1 MKILLILALILNV
14 EGFGEVTEQGM
25 DTVITATQTDPLSGK
40 QRMELKGSLLANGPL
55 TVTVTRSQ
63 TGLSDEFCCANQCT
77 AGNGETIETLS
88 FNPDEFAS
96 WYVHYNPSPDSDV
109 RMTYRFSDNTDTLE
123 LRVRYLH
130 QSEGLI
136 LTPSRNRTLKIL
148 RNGHI
153 RIIREDNVFN
163 LQGTK
168 ITE

>member
-40 QRMELKGSLLANGPL
+40 QRMELKGSLLSNGPL

-63 TGLSDEFCCANQCT
+63 TDLSDEFCCANQCT
-77 AGNGETIETLS
+77 AGNGQTTETLS
-88 FNPDEFAS
+88 FNPDGLAS
-96 WYVHYNPSPDSDV
+96 WYVHYNPSPGSDV
-109 RMTYRFSDNTDTLE
+109 QMTYLFSDNIDTLE
-123 LRVRYLH
+123 LRVRYLY

-136 LTPSRNRTLKIL
+136 LTLSRTRALKTL
-148 RNGHI
+148 RNGNV
-153 RIIREDNVFN
+153 RIIRGDDVFN